1 MKNKLD
7 LDSIYGR
14 PGFLLRRCHQISVA
28 VFLEECER
36 FDLTPAQFGML
47 TVLDSSSDIDQISL
61 AQMLG
66 LDRTTTSNVVSRLEA
81 RGIIKRV
88 TDPMDRRKRR
98 LQLTVKGRKIRK
110 DAVSPAARAGER
122 LLAGLSAKEQKLF
135 LDLLQLVA
143 DTADG
148 LPRAALVR
156 YS

>member
-1 MKNKLD
+1 
-7 LDSIYGR
+7 
-14 PGFLLRRCHQISVA
+14 
-28 VFLEECER
+28 
-36 FDLTPAQFGML
+36 
-47 TVLDSSSDIDQISL
+47 
-61 AQMLG
+61 MLG

-156 YS
+156 NS

>member
-47 TVLDSSSDIDQISL
+47 TVLDSSSDIDQISV

-135 LDLLQLVA
+135 LDLLELVA
-143 DTADG
+143 DSADG
-148 LPRAALVR
+148 SPRAALVR
-156 YS
+156 NS